1 MGMNGVTVSSM
12 AAAVSLCLLAPGVSM
27 ASERGHAIQLCEN
40 KIRNVYDVSN
50 FRHVETEQL
59 GNHKYKVYG
68 KVKVDHRKYP
78 FQCKVKNGHI
88 KSYAY
93 NGPSQHHRDDDDD
106 DDNGLG
112 TALAVGA
119 GLAIIA
125 AVAASQADDSQSD
138 KSSQLPVKES
148 VLEDDCHDMLQYR
161 VRDEHD
167 YTARVNLTSSRIKG
181 HALVGEAKV
190 KYDRDH
196 PHRATYTCHFDSHG
210 RVMDSSY
217 HLY

>member
-1 MGMNGVTVSSM
+1 MNCVTISSL
-12 AAAVSLCLLAPGVSM
+12 AAAVSLCLLAPGVGM
-27 ASERGHAIQLCEN
+27 ASEEGHAKQLCEN
-40 KIRNVYDVSN
+40 KIRNVYRVSD
-50 FRHVETEQL
+50 FRHVEAEQV
-59 GNHKYKVYG
+59 GNHKYKIHG
-68 KVKVDHRKYP
+68 KVKIDHQKYP
-78 FQCKVKNGHI
+78 FNCKIKNGHV

-93 NGPSQHHRDDDDD
+93 NGPSPRHRDEKDDDDS
-106 DDNGLG
+106 GLG

-125 AVAASQADDSQSD
+125 AVVAAQSGDSDSS
-138 KSSQLPVKES
+138 KTSQLPVKKS

-167 YTARVNLTSSRIKG
+167 YTARVNLTSSRIQG
-181 HALVGEAKV
+181 HDLVGEAKV

-196 PHRATYTCHFDSHG
+196 PHRATFTCHFDSHG